1 MRLFRRRGGR
11 HAASV
16 PQRAAPPAG
25 TESSAGTDP
34 VTGTDPVAGT
44 DPGVAGHARQH
55 GTVRLSFSD
64 GSAVSFAHD
73 DPRARA
79 FRAIARE
86 LGRRD

>member
-1 MRLFRRRGGR
+1 M
-11 HAASV
+11 V
-16 PQRAAPPAG
+16 G
-25 TESSAGTDP
+25 TG
-34 VTGTDPVAGT
+34 PVAGA